1 MRLLLAALVS
11 GCAIHP
17 FPAAQ
22 LAESQAA
29 IARAE
34 KSGAAEYAP
43 VELRS
48 AREKLELTRRW
59 IAAKDYEPARW
70 LAEQAL
76 VDAEL
81 AQAKAMSAR
90 SRAAGRTW

>member
-1 MRLLLAALVS
+1 MRLLLAALAS
-11 GCAIHP
+11 GCAIHQL
-17 FPAAQ
+17 PAVQ
-22 LAESQAA
+22 LAQSEAA
-29 IARAE
+29 IERAE

-43 VELRS
+43 AELRS

-81 AQAKAMSAR
+81 AEAKAMSAR
-90 SRAAGRTW
+90 ARTPARIW